1 MTTRGC
7 ARRFEV
13 EAASDGRLTGR
24 ARENL
29 ELHMRTCAQ
38 CRAEAEAFDILDRA
52 LRALPASTTD
62 AVTARRDRQ
71 RLLAAFNDRQLAAPA
86 RTTPRRAIFPVLL
99 VAAGLSAV
107 VFVVQRGRTQRA
119 VDVPPSF
126 VSITPSDAS
135 WTRSDETGITR
146 VRLDRGEL
154 DIHVTHTAAPHEV
167 VVLLPDGELD
177 DVGTTFHVKVDAGST
192 VAVSVSEGR
201 VVLRRFGDEPIS
213 IGAGGSWV
221 RPSLTAAT
229 SPSASVS
236 DAPPPAAASAI
247 SLGSTTSASI
257 ASPPPPS
264 AIRPHTEPTREA
276 ATTRPPPQAG
286 ELNEAVAAMNSGSYP
301 AAVRALR
308 AYLAQHPGTA
318 QSEDASYLLVV
329 ALLHEGDRASARE
342 AARDYL
348 NRYPHGLRRTEVELV
363 AR

>member
-1 MTTRGC
+1 MVVSRGVHGKTSSFTC
-7 ARRFEV
+7 ARARSAAQRPKHSTSSTERFERCPRPPRTRLRLAGTV
-13 EAASDGRLTGR
+13 NASSQPSTTGSLPLRR
-24 ARENL
+24 ARP
-29 ELHMRTCAQ
+29 RG
-38 CRAEAEAFDILDRA
+38 
-52 LRALPASTTD
+52 
-62 AVTARRDRQ
+62 ARYSRSCWWQ
-71 RLLAAFNDRQLAAPA
+71 QVSA
-86 RTTPRRAIFPVLL
+86 RSF
-99 VAAGLSAV
+99 S
-107 VFVVQRGRTQRA
+107 VVQRGRTQRA

-276 ATTRPPPQAG
+276 ATTRTTA
-286 ELNEAVAAMNSGSYP
+286 SG
-301 AAVRALR
+301 R
-308 AYLAQHPGTA
+308 GT
-318 QSEDASYLLVV
+318 QRSCCC
-329 ALLHEGDRASARE
+329 HEQR
-342 AARDYL
+342 
-348 NRYPHGLRRTEVELV
+348 
-363 AR
+363 

>member
-1 MTTRGC
+1 MKTRGC
-7 ARRFEV
+7 PRRFEV

-29 ELHMRTCAQ
+29 ELHVRTCAQ
-38 CRAEAEAFDILDRA
+38 CRAEAEAFDVLDQS
-52 LRALPASTTD
+52 LRALPAPTTD

-86 RTTPRRAIFPVLL
+86 GTTPRRAILPVVL

-107 VFVVQRGRTQRA
+107 VVVVQRGRAQRA
-119 VDVPPSF
+119 PDVPPSL
-126 VSITPSDAS
+126 VSITPGDAS
-135 WTRSDETGITR
+135 WARSDEIGITR
-146 VRLDRGEL
+146 VHLDRGEL
-154 DIHVTHTAAPHEV
+154 DVHVTHTAAPHEV

-177 DVGTTFHVKVDAGST
+177 DVGTTFHVKVDGGWT

-221 RPSLTAAT
+221 RPSQTAAT
-229 SPSASVS
+229 LSALVP
-236 DAPPPAAASAI
+236 DAPPPTA
-247 SLGSTTSASI
+247 TSALSPASTATASIPSI
-257 ASPPPPS
+257 APPS
-264 AIRPHTEPTREA
+264 AVRPHTEPSRESAASEA
-276 ATTRPPPQAG
+276 APRAS

-308 AYLAQHPGTA
+308 AYLAQHPETA

-329 ALLHEGDRASARE
+329 ALLHEGDRPSARE

-348 NRYPHGLRRTEVELV
+348 NRYPLGLRRTEVEPV